1 MLTGRLVVGL
11 ALLLSIPCAHA
22 CIDEGGFA
30 SFGPAGGY
38 TVEAADCPS
47 HAAQGHCLDGGHQ
60 YPSII
65 RDFCEL
71 SCGLCPSP
79 NFPPNS
85 PPARP
90 PSPPPPSSPPVPPPS
105 PPPFPPS
112 PPTSPPPPP
121 PAPPNI
127 IVHVD
132 HQGNGLPPDDVA
144 SHVDL
149 WSARDYTLTYVSSTA
164 EIAAGNIAYWVPT
177 KGVLG
182 QFWAIGR
189 FWAIGQFCL
198 SPPLMMRW

>member
-1 MLTGRLVVGL
+1 MRRV
-11 ALLLSIPCAHA
+11 S
-22 CIDEGGFA
+22 GG
-30 SFGPAGGY
+30 PITIHGGEDG
-38 TVEAADCPS
+38 TFQVEAAQCPQ
-47 HAAQGHCLDGGHQ
+47 AAADGHCVSHQ
-60 YPSII
+60 WASLY
-65 RDFCEL
+65 RQFCGL
-71 SCGLCPSP
+71 SCQTC
-79 NFPPNS
+79 
-85 PPARP
+85 P